1 MGKLAGI
8 SYDGRPLS
16 TNEKK
21 RKAMED
27 ALNWI
32 RNNDPVID
40 NDPEEMLVSAL
51 SKITGAPE
59 PKKKTPKHKKKF
71 IEDCIGW
78 LRQNDPGRLDT
89 VDDATANAFT
99 KLAGIPYNGRPLSTN
114 EKKRKAMEDALNW
127 IRNNDPVIDNG
138 PEEMLVSA

>member
-1 MGKLAGI
+1 MGKITGAPEPKKKTPKHKKKFIEDCIGWLRQNDPGRLDTVDDATANAFTKLAGI
-8 SYDGRPLS
+8 PYDGRPLS

-59 PKKKTPKHKKKF
+59 PKKKTPKHKKKL
-71 IEDCIGW
+71 IEDC
-78 LRQNDPGRLDT
+78 
-89 VDDATANAFT
+89 
-99 KLAGIPYNGRPLSTN
+99 
-114 EKKRKAMEDALNW
+114 
-127 IRNNDPVIDNG
+127 
-138 PEEMLVSA
+138 